1 MKIILTLIMIFGIN
15 LSAVTL
21 ELSGAVVSDN
31 QKMITSRYMGFVK
44 NVSVAEGDRVKKGE
58 LLYSIDSKE
67 IDSAKSQVELMIQ
80 QAKLSLQMYQNQLTN
95 VRLNLARNKR
105 LYKKDFVSKSQLEQ
119 LKLATKNLSDMV
131 KIAKKQVEQAEAKL
145 AEVMNQYKYLDIKA
159 PNNGVII
166 QKNVNDGEIA
176 IPGMPA
182 MVLTDLSPDKLK
194 VVAEVSEQN
203 LHQMKIGKNVEIE
216 IPSLGKTFNGKVASI
231 IPSSNPMTHTFKV
244 KFSLNTKDVVYPGM
258 YAKIT
263 VK

>member
-1 MKIILTLIMIFGIN
+1 
-15 LSAVTL
+15 
-21 ELSGAVVSDN
+21 
-31 QKMITSRYMGFVK
+31 
-44 NVSVAEGDRVKKGE
+44 
-58 LLYSIDSKE
+58 
-67 IDSAKSQVELMIQ
+67 
-80 QAKLSLQMYQNQLTN
+80 MYQNQLTN
-95 VRLNLARNKR
+95 VRLNLARNQR

-119 LKLATKNLSDMV
+119 LKLATKNLTDMV

-203 LHQMKIGKNVEIE
+203 LHQMRIGKDVEIE
-216 IPSLGKTFNGKVASI
+216 IPSLGKTFNGKVSSI

-244 KFSLNTKDVVYPGM
+244 KFSLNTRDVVYPGM